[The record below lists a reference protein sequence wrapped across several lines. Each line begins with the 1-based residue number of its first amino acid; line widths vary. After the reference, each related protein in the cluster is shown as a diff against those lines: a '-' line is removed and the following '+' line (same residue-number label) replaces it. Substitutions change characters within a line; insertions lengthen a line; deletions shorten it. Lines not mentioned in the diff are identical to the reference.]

1 MILARIKNRLLWKSC
16 VTVFVSFVLFLSI
29 DAYAEVKVY
38 SDAPQQQGI
47 CFSNEDA
54 GRMVVEL
61 ENYEKQKEM
70 IELLKEENVELEK
83 KIENMQKI
91 SEFQDSQL
99 ATANETIKKLNEL
112 QETQKK
118 AYEKQIEEVK
128 PSFFDK
134 LKLVGSGVLIGFG
147 GLAVIIAVL

>member
-1 MILARIKNRLLWKSC
+1 M
-16 VTVFVSFVLFLSI
+16 TVFVSFVLFLSI